1 MLFTKNIIVTINALI
16 FLMSFNFF
24 VTILSCIL
32 TFKTQKNSVTIY
44 ALVFFNVLQLFVT
57 ISVTIKQIKF
67 CDHKC
72 SHFFQ
77 CPSTFCDHNCDNK
90 ANKILRP

>member
-16 FLMSFNFF
+16 FFNVLQLFCYHTKLHF
-24 VTILSCIL
+24 NIQNS
-32 TFKTQKNSVTIY
+32 KKSVTIY

-57 ISVTIKQIKF
+57 ISVTIKQIKI
-67 CDHKC
+67 CYHIC

-77 CPSTFCDHNCDNK
+77 CPSTFCDHNCYHN
-90 ANKILRP
+90 ANKIM